1 MQKPGKTLDLWASR
15 LDTFRAIERFSI
27 EFRKNWNQI
36 SHNNGSEE
44 RKFRAEPLGMY
55 KEQHGEYAKADL
67 GEGPWGPAIFP
78 PPPLILGKKEK

>member
-1 MQKPGKTLDLWASR
+1 
-15 LDTFRAIERFSI
+15 
-27 EFRKNWNQI
+27 
-36 SHNNGSEE
+36 
-44 RKFRAEPLGMY
+44 MY